1 MAHEYS
7 MFSTIVPQ
15 NVGHYC
21 IYQGSSVSEQY
32 ICTRFDVLSFSVK
45 LQDSFVG
52 NDLTT
57 PAMISVTKAVLTPRR
72 VFSCL
77 RQFQVKSVVIPL
89 LSYHSLSVNRLQGLT
104 DPKVYFLELEKKTVI
119 YMGHV
124 CLLELMAK
132 RLITVCV

>member
-21 IYQGSSVSEQY
+21 IYQGTSVSEQY

-72 VFSCL
+72 VFSCP
-77 RQFQVKSVVIPL
+77 RQFQVNSVVIPL

-104 DPKVYFLELEKKTVI
+104 DPKVYFLELENK
-119 YMGHV
+119 
-124 CLLELMAK
+124 LLYIWDTSVFSNLWPK
-132 RLITVCV
+132 G